1 MEPLTILTMFGAA
14 IGGLWLYL
22 KSTFDARLK
31 DKDARIV
38 ELMGE
43 RDTARAEVKALN
55 DVLAKNTDALTKIA
69 PALEVLVEV
78 QRHQS
83 RSTAT
88 VTDPPLTEGR

>member
-1 MEPLTILTMFGAA
+1 MFGAG

-22 KSTFDARLK
+22 KTTFDARLK
-31 DKDARIV
+31 DKETRIT
-38 ELMGE
+38 ELIGE
-43 RDTARAEVKALN
+43 RDAARLEVRTLN